1 VILLQLFFFFIE
13 RKNLF
18 HLRIVLN
25 LFLWSW
31 FGALS
36 DSLATFFFFIER
48 KNLFH
53 LRIVLNLF
61 LWSWFGF

>member
-1 VILLQLFFFFIE
+1 MDLGFLLSVGLHISDSLATSFFFIE

-36 DSLATFFFFIER
+36 DNNKR
-48 KNLFH
+48 
-53 LRIVLNLF
+53 
-61 LWSWFGF
+61 

>member
-1 VILLQLFFFFIE
+1 MDLGFLLSVGLHISDSLATSFFFIE

-36 DSLATFFFFIER
+36 DSLATFFFFY
-48 KNLFH
+48 
-53 LRIVLNLF
+53 
-61 LWSWFGF
+61 